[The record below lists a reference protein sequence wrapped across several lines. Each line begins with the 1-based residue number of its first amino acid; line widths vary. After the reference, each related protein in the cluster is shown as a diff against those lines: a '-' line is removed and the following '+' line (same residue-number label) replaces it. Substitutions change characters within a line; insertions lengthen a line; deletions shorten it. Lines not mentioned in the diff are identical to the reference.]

1 MKKLKY
7 INLFENFDVL
17 ERIDL
22 NDENQISI
30 DDALK
35 ALERICFNDDKLKNI
50 KSETDFK
57 TGSLKDDI
65 RSMVDTFI
73 VYGPEKLK
81 EIHSRLKEFAKYFK
95 NTGWDGE
102 FQYEEAIKSIENFEN
117 KMSVK
122 PSDSK
127 DKSVV
132 NKDPQKDSKDKSV
145 VNKDPQTRYKELLA
159 EWKASQKK
167 LGKNT
172 TPGQGTR
179 NRLMRQAKEGK

>member
-1 MKKLKY
+1 
-7 INLFENFDVL
+7 
-17 ERIDL
+17 
-22 NDENQISI
+22 
-30 DDALK
+30 
-35 ALERICFNDDKLKNI
+35 
-50 KSETDFK
+50 
-57 TGSLKDDI
+57 
-65 RSMVDTFI
+65 
-73 VYGPEKLK
+73 
-81 EIHSRLKEFAKYFK
+81 
-95 NTGWDGE
+95 
-102 FQYEEAIKSIENFEN
+102 
-117 KMSVK
+117 MSVK

-179 NRLMRQAKEGK
+179 NRLMRQAKEGVK